1 MDHFDGPQVIM
12 IYVLF
17 FLATFLTQV
26 TALNMIIAIM
36 GATFDKVQDSQE
48 QHEREMKISLL
59 CDYIEVIRK
68 KKGVNDK
75 PHETFL
81 VLVMPDDEDSSAG
94 SEWEGTLNMI
104 RATMASM

>member
-1 MDHFDGPQVIM
+1 MNNFDGPQVIM

-36 GATFDKVQDSQE
+36 GATFDKVKDSQE

>member
-36 GATFDKVQDSQE
+36 GATFDKVQDSQ
-48 QHEREMKISLL
+48 
-59 CDYIEVIRK
+59 
-68 KKGVNDK
+68 
-75 PHETFL
+75 
-81 VLVMPDDEDSSAG
+81 
-94 SEWEGTLNMI
+94 
-104 RATMASM
+104 